1 MCRQTFHHPKEDA
14 LVAPP
19 LPAVVQRFVWTIV
32 LRCIPPA
39 QPVAIDEDNP
49 AQHPSIIDTWPAMA
63 PGEIRLK
70 PRHLLVRQRS
80 EEHTYERQSLMRI
93 YYAVCLLK
101 KKNKKPVTRNDEKR
115 NRNSD

>member
-63 PGEIRLK
+63 PGDIRLK
-70 PRHLLVRQRS
+70 PPHLLVRQPVQVAQIQSPHGACITSTPPPPLVLNLPLRS
-80 EEHTYERQSLMRI
+80 
-93 YYAVCLLK
+93 
-101 KKNKKPVTRNDEKR
+101 
-115 NRNSD
+115 